1 MSECVIYHSQ
11 VTLREVTDNEI
22 TAKDNA
28 TVSRFVVNPN
38 APPSQVLI
46 RTRPGVTNY
55 YVYGLGLLCEVTET
69 ATNSYAR
76 YYHYDYR
83 GSTVAL
89 TDHELLIGLS
99 ILLMAR

>member
-28 TVSRFVVNPN
+28 TVSLFVVNPN

-46 RTRPGVTNY
+46 RTRPGATNY
-55 YVYGLGLLCEVTET
+55 YVYGLGLLYEVTET
-69 ATNSYAR
+69 ATNS
-76 YYHYDYR
+76 
-83 GSTVAL
+83 
-89 TDHELLIGLS
+89 
-99 ILLMAR
+99 